1 MSKPCAQ
8 CGAPV
13 DDGLVKCEFCGAE
26 VAANAQAPI
35 DTPFT
40 PVDTAFTPADTS
52 YSTPDFSDITP
63 NNSGNFTSNTTST
76 YSSPSN
82 EAPSYNNTGYNTA
95 SALPLRSKVVAGI
108 LALLLGGL
116 GIHKFYLGKTGTGIL
131 YLLFCW
137 TCIPSCIA
145 LIDAIVLFCSSDEKF
160 EAKYNCRT
168 K

>member
-1 MSKPCAQ
+1 MSKPCSQ

-26 VAANAQAPI
+26 VVTDAQAPI

-40 PVDTAFTPADTS
+40 PVETAC
-52 YSTPDFSDITP
+52 STPDYSDIKTNSSNSLACDTTP
-63 NNSGNFTSNTTST
+63 AYSAPENSSDYSNGAAYADNS
-76 YSSPSN
+76 
-82 EAPSYNNTGYNTA
+82 
-95 SALPLRSKVVAGI
+95 SALPLKSKVVAGI

-116 GIHKFYLGKTGTGIL
+116 GIHKFYLGQTGKGVL

-137 TCIPSCIA
+137 TYIPAIISFIEGIMI
-145 LIDAIVLFCSSDEKF
+145 LVKSDADF
-160 EAKYNCRT
+160 EVKYNCRT

>member
-13 DDGLVKCEFCGAE
+13 DDGLTKCEFCGAE
-26 VAANAQAPI
+26 VAANAPSSQAPI

-40 PVDTAFTPADTS
+40 PVDTS
-52 YSTPDFSDITP
+52 YSTPDYGDITP
-63 NNSGNFTSNTTST
+63 NNSGNFNGSSSA
-76 YSSPSN
+76 YSSS
-82 EAPSYNNTGYNTA
+82 ANTA
-95 SALPLRSKVVAGI
+95 GYSNAAYTGTSSALPLKSKVVAGV

-116 GIHKFYLGKTGTGIL
+116 GIHKFYLGQIGKGIL
-131 YLLFCW
+131 YILFCW
-137 TCIPSCIA
+137 TYIPAIISFIEGIMI
-145 LIDAIVLFCSSDEKF
+145 LVKSDADF